1 MILTQPIQGYYVPFQ
16 FGQSQSLVELDING
30 VVGSHLHSVRN
41 TGEPHPL
48 TPPTFTYWFSWM
60 FLPLIRR
67 VQAMV
72 SNSTL
77 STDSVRIVRTLLAL
91 LEPVADSSL
100 TFLGEIKQ
108 EKSPQQASKA
118 ITHAATT
125 NDVYLLVQDIELN
138 RETQI
143 LGFKL
148 LSRTW
153 IGLKIK

>member
-1 MILTQPIQGYYVPFQ
+1 MILTQPIQGYYVPLQ

-30 VVGSHLHSVRN
+30 VVGSHLHSVCN
-41 TGEPHPL
+41 TGELHPL

-108 EKSPQQASKA
+108 EK
-118 ITHAATT
+118 
-125 NDVYLLVQDIELN
+125 
-138 RETQI
+138 
-143 LGFKL
+143 
-148 LSRTW
+148 
-153 IGLKIK
+153 